1 MNPYYDPSAAIG
13 AVIAML
19 AISSLIGVGIYVWYA
34 LALSRLFPRLGAES
48 WKGWVP
54 ILNTSEIFARGGV
67 PAWSVVFLFIPIV
80 NLYGLYLYVI
90 ATHRI
95 NVLFG
100 RGAGSTVL
108 AVLIAPLWAT
118 LLAWGSTNPDPER
131 GRLQATTGAAD
142 RATGP
147 LAESAPTARDAS
159 GYAIPA
165 AAGAAAYPPPY
176 TGPDSDAGAPVSEYS
191 DSVSNYIPSP
201 AYAARPADDAAP
213 FGASA
218 PAPAVAGNPWAP
230 RPTDAPPAPP
240 VASPVPPAAPAP
252 TGFDELPPPPI
263 PARIPAPVPVAPEPE
278 FLAPTPLPEPIPVP
292 IVAQPPAPPA
302 PPTPAEPVA
311 APVVAAPP
319 APPAPSAPVEAP
331 IEAAPAEAP
340 ASNMQAL
347 FASDPAAVAP
357 GTEDLDFAVAQTI
370 ITSPPP
376 AAPVEDDEDDDF
388 ESTVVVDRR
397 PKIPWRLVLDDGTS
411 FDLTGA
417 RVVLGRNPAAADSS
431 EQRLPVPDKTRT
443 LSKTHA
449 RLELDDGRWSIT
461 DLRSTNGVLVVD
473 ASGEETLVEADV
485 PIEVTSR
492 FVLGEVGM
500 RVTYGE
506 DD

>member
-131 GRLQATTGAAD
+131 GRLQATTGAAE

-147 LAESAPTARDAS
+147 LVESAPTARDAS

-176 TGPDSDAGAPVSEYS
+176 TGPDSDAGAPVSEFS

-213 FGASA
+213 FGGSA
-218 PAPAVAGNPWAP
+218 PAHAVAGNPWAP
-230 RPTDAPPAPP
+230 RSTDAPPAPP

-292 IVAQPPAPPA
+292 IVAQPPTPPA

-311 APVVAAPP
+311 APVAAAPP
-319 APPAPSAPVEAP
+319 APPAPPAPVEAP

-357 GTEDLDFAVAQTI
+357 GTDDLDFAVAQTI

-376 AAPVEDDEDDDF
+376 AAAVEDDEDDDF

-411 FDLTGA
+411 FDLTGT

-461 DLRSTNGVLVVD
+461 DLRSTNGVLVLD